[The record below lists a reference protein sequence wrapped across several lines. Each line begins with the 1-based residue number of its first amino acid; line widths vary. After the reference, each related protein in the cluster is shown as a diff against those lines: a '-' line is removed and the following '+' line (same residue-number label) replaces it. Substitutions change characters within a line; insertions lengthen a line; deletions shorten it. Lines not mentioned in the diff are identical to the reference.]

1 MMADLL
7 CSFCSSEV
15 LILDDLGHL
24 IEEAF
29 LHLIEEDLYVTAF
42 WLELFQT
49 LLLHGPLGWP
59 KAPTVTQN
67 HSILSAPKKLTP
79 TCLPLGSTDT

>member
-7 CSFCSSEV
+7 CNFCSSEV

-29 LHLIEEDLYVTAF
+29 LHLIEEDLYVTA
-42 WLELFQT
+42 L
-49 LLLHGPLGWP
+49 
-59 KAPTVTQN
+59 
-67 HSILSAPKKLTP
+67 
-79 TCLPLGSTDT
+79 